1 MDRVPS
7 NLRPQLCLLQCIT
20 WLVTIH
26 YSYDNEIHSV
36 MLKTLVYGLQNAFN
50 ATSGI
55 FYNIPLI
62 ATLENQIML
71 RIMDFLVTTLFP
83 SWRLFGGQVLPA
95 GVIWRREGS
104 ERSNGELQKR
114 EDWRE
119 QGCPRCKAVIMW
131 PSGRLME
138 GLEPC
143 DLLCACVSVANGQG
157 SGSSFTNHSLHL
169 YNSVSCLHLNCVQM
183 CERLC

>member
-7 NLRPQLCLLQCIT
+7 DLRPQQQLCLLQCIT
-20 WLVTIH
+20 WLVPIH
-26 YSYDNEIHSV
+26 YSYDNQIQSCV
-36 MLKTLVYGLQNAFN
+36 VLKKLVYGLQNAFN

-55 FYNIPLI
+55 FYNIPLVSDCH
-62 ATLENQIML
+62 TWKSNHVENYG
-71 RIMDFLVTTLFP
+71 LFGHH
-83 SWRLFGGQVLPA
+83 SFSIFGGQVLLA
-95 GVIWRREGS
+95 GVIWRREGR
-104 ERSNGELQKR
+104 ERSNGELQQR

-131 PSGRLME
+131 PWGRLTE

-169 YNSVSCLHLNCVQM
+169 YNSV
-183 CERLC
+183 